1 MEVIWRKVCC
11 LSFRFQGFDISGSKT
26 RKPLMAPVGYDAMVT
41 VDMDNLDAFADTSE
55 ETRHLLR
62 SLDEQGQLL
71 PTMVETT
78 NRAPQASIIEFTVI
92 IMSYHIKSSHI
103 S

>member
-1 MEVIWRKVCC
+1 
-11 LSFRFQGFDISGSKT
+11 
-26 RKPLMAPVGYDAMVT
+26 MAHLGYDAMVT
-41 VDMDNLDAFADTSE
+41 VDMDHLDSFADTSE

-78 NRAPQASIIEFTVI
+78 NRAPQVALLQEYNIL
-92 IMSYHIKSSHI
+92 
-103 S
+103 

>member
-1 MEVIWRKVCC
+1 
-11 LSFRFQGFDISGSKT
+11 
-26 RKPLMAPVGYDAMVT
+26 MAPVGYDAMVT

-92 IMSYHIKSSHI
+92 IMSLSYQIKSYLVIPCHSI
-103 S
+103 